1 MVAHRAVVFGFGF
14 CWGGDG
20 CFGRWARRLVCLVL
34 AGVGL
39 ALVLASGDVVQRA
52 AVADRAARG
61 VSGPLALGRLQSL
74 PVQGQSVISAALG
87 SGQPGFAARR
97 VRLGYQ
103 LRGGGLLARLG
114 AHGGVDLRAGGLSVS
129 LTVVGLGRGGRLS
142 RPGVVS
148 VSARENRVV
157 YDRGSL
163 REWYVA
169 GPLGIEQG
177 FTLAR
182 RPAGAGA
189 PLSLTLGVAG
199 SLRAQQT
206 GSRVRFL
213 TRSGAVA
220 LRYGGLSV
228 TDASGRRLRAALAL
242 HGGTLLVHVW
252 DRSARYPLRIDP
264 LIQQGPKLTGSDA
277 TGPAGFGYS
286 VALSADGNTALIGG
300 RSDNGGVGAAWVFTR
315 SGSTWTQQGPKLT
328 PGDETGAGGF
338 GFSVALSADGNTALI
353 GGPFDGGTVGP
364 AWGAAWVFTR
374 SGSTWTQQGP
384 KLTAN
389 DEQLPTEQIRF
400 GRSVAL
406 SADGNTALIGSVPA
420 ATVGGVDAGAAWVFT
435 RSGATWTQQ
444 GPKLDP
450 NYQGGG
456 LYPLGPNGGAG
467 WSVAL
472 SADGN
477 TALIGAPTYLPIGPT
492 YNSGVGAAW
501 VFTRSGST
509 WTRQGPQLT
518 PPQVTPPQLTPSD
531 EAGTGGFG
539 DSVAL
544 SADGN
549 TALIG
554 GPGDTLTVTH
564 THTVGAAWVFTRS
577 GSTWTQQGPKL
588 TASDETGG
596 GSFGAGVALSADGNR
611 ALIAAPDD
619 GQNDEGNNGFLGA
632 AWVFTRS
639 GSIWTQLGPKLT
651 ASDEAETG
659 ISGSF
664 GYSAALSADGTTA
677 LIGGPE
683 DKDQVGA
690 AWVFAFGPAHPTIT
704 AVKCK
709 YVVATA
715 RDTCTAT
722 VSDSSGPSAVRP
734 GGRVQFGSGAGGVF
748 SAGSSCNLSPSSSSN
763 VSGCSVRFIPPATG
777 SPIITGHYLGD
788 GSHVASSANTSGLL
802 SANVARPIMSGSIS
816 PSSFFAAPSGRAV
829 SLARV
834 YGAMVRVRL
843 RAPARVVFTVQQSAA
858 GRRDARKRC
867 VAPTRK
873 NRRRRA
879 CTRYLT
885 LRGNFSMVRQA
896 GLSHFRFRGRIGART
911 LKPSRYRL
919 VATPYIGK
927 IAGVPFYITFR
938 IKR

>member
-20 CFGRWARRLVCLVL
+20 CFGRWARRLVFLVL

-61 VSGPLALGRLQSL
+61 VSGALALGRLQSL

-114 AHGGVDLRAGGLSVS
+114 AHGEVDLRAGGLSVS
-129 LTVVGLGRGGRLS
+129 LTVVGVGRGRRLS

-182 RPAGAGA
+182 RPAGASA

-213 TRSGAVA
+213 ARSGAVA

-264 LIQQGPKLTGSDA
+264 LIQQGPKLTPSDA
-277 TGPAGFGYS
+277 TGPAEFGYS
-286 VALSADGNTALIGG
+286 VALSADGTTALIGG
-300 RSDNGGVGAAWVFTR
+300 RSDNGGVGAAWVFTH

-406 SADGNTALIGSVPA
+406 SADGNTALIGSEPA
-420 ATVGGVDAGAAWVFT
+420 ATIGGVDAGAAWVFT
-435 RSGATWTQQ
+435 RSGSTWTQQ
-444 GPKLDP
+444 GAKLDP

-456 LYPLGPNGGAG
+456 LYSIGSNGGAG

-477 TALIGAPTYLPIGPT
+477 TALISGPRD
-492 YNSGVGAAW
+492 NSGVGAAW

-509 WTRQGPQLT
+509 WTRPGPK
-518 PPQVTPPQLTPSD
+518 LTPSD
-531 EAGTGGFG
+531 ETGAGGFG

-554 GPGDTLTVTH
+554 GPGDTLTSTH
-564 THTVGAAWVFTRS
+564 THRVGAAWVFTRS
-577 GSTWTQQGPKL
+577 GSTWTQQGPKV

-596 GSFGAGVALSADGNR
+596 GAFGTGVALSADGNR

-619 GQNDEGNNGFLGA
+619 GQNDEGNDGFLGA
-632 AWVFTRS
+632 AWMFTRS
-639 GSIWTQLGPKLT
+639 GSTWTQQGPKLT
-651 ASDEAETG
+651 ASDQTDTG
-659 ISGSF
+659 ISGGF

-677 LIGGPE
+677 LIGGPHGNLTPSS
-683 DKDQVGA
+683 VGS
-690 AWVFAFGPAHPTIT
+690 AWVFAFGTPHPTIT
-704 AVKCK
+704 AVKCNYK
-709 YVVATA
+709 VVVAQ
-715 RDTCTAT
+715 DTCTAT
-722 VSDSSGPSAVRP
+722 VRDSSGPSAVRP
-734 GGRVQFGSGAGGVF
+734 GGRVQFRSGSGGVF
-748 SAGSSCNLSPSSSSN
+748 SAGSTCNLSPSSSSN
-763 VSGCSVRFIPPATG
+763 VSSCSVQFIPPATG
-777 SPIITGHYLGD
+777 APIITGHYLGD
-788 GSHVASSANTSGLL
+788 GSHLASSANTSSLL
-802 SANVARPIMSGSIS
+802 SVNVARPIVSGSIS
-816 PSSFFAAPSGRAV
+816 PGSFFAARSGRAV

-834 YGAMVRVRL
+834 YGAIVRVRL
-843 RAPARVVFTVQQSAA
+843 RAPARVVFTVQQPAA
-858 GRRDARKRC
+858 GRRDAHNRC
-867 VAPTRK
+867 VAPTRN

-911 LKPSRYRL
+911 LKPGSYRL
-919 VATPYIGK
+919 VSKPYIGK

-938 IKR
+938 IKQ